1 MKIKWGILA
10 PGGISHSFV
19 KGLKSLEDAEIYA
32 VASRSEERA
41 KEFGDKYGIE
51 KCYGSYEEL
60 INDEQV
66 EVIYIAT
73 PHNYHKK
80 YAIECLKAG
89 KAVLCEKS
97 VAMDTEELE
106 EILACAKEENV
117 FFMEAMWT
125 RFLPITEKVIEIIK
139 VGTIGDIKMIRTDFS
154 FNAAYEP
161 EKRLFNAKLAGG
173 ALLDVG
179 IYPISYSSM
188 LIEGEVT
195 DIKSSAYIG
204 ETNVDEQDSA
214 LLSYENGEMASLTFG
229 LITDG
234 PKDSWIIGTKG
245 KIYVPNFWCGEKAE
259 IYNGNEK
266 IKEINLPHNVNGYEY
281 EALEVMNCL
290 KTGKVESSKRTW
302 NDTRK
307 VMKIMD
313 SLRADWKLEY
323 PVEAI
328 IK

>member
-41 KEFGDKYGIE
+41 KEFGEKYDIE

-73 PHNYHKK
+73 PHNFHKK
-80 YAIECLKAG
+80 YSIECLKAG

-97 VAMDTEELE
+97 VAMNTEELE
-106 EILACAKEENV
+106 EILACAKQENV

-125 RFLPITEKVIEIIK
+125 RFLPITEKIIEIIK
-139 VGTIGDIKMIRTDFS
+139 EGTIGDIKMMRTDFS
-154 FNAAYEP
+154 FNAPYKP
-161 EKRLFNAKLAGG
+161 EQRLFNAKLAGG

-188 LIEGEVT
+188 FINGDVT
-195 DIKSSAYIG
+195 NIKSSAYIG

-234 PKDSWIIGTKG
+234 SKDSWIIGTKG
-245 KIYVPNFWCGEKAE
+245 KIYIPNFWYAEKAE
-259 IYNGNEK
+259 IYKGNEK

-281 EALEVMNCL
+281 EAQEVMSCL
-290 KTGKVESSKRTW
+290 KDGKIESSKRTW
-302 NDTRK
+302 NDTLK

-313 SLRADWKLEY
+313 SLREEWKLEY
-323 PVEAI
+323 PTEAF